1 MIMLLSLNYNKHN
14 LLVLFSM
21 FLLLGCSCTPTP
33 IPEVEGIKPIWATR
47 LPGNAGIYDDGL
59 IGLPIYNGKIMFHST
74 YSTNLE
80 NEDNRVH
87 ALDMETGKIDWT
99 YPTKQQKDKALFFG
113 GVPFQNNE
121 YIITKMRKYG
131 SVLTDKLICLNLETE
146 QEVWFKEIPESQS
159 YNTNNDVIGEGSDFY
174 YFQQSDKNATLCKG
188 DMLSGVTSSILQIQS
203 EDGYNY
209 NEVTS
214 NLVYH
219 TNKKLIIAGAWERNT
234 NNSDFYS
241 YKNYLYL
248 IDVNKNTL
256 KRKIFS
262 DSIDKEM
269 LIAHIYLVEDKIY
282 AACGLTTICYN
293 LNTQGL
299 DWTYKSKE
307 AYNYM
312 TNRIVVNDGVV
323 FLYGDNRFVGL
334 DANTGEKLYHGDI
347 QCGNANAFNGYVYI
361 VARDARLYILDIKT
375 GKKLHRITCPER
387 ALPNPKWGGGFFTA
401 CKPQV
406 YGDKLYVFSCTSA
419 YCYDAVPKEE

>member
-1 MIMLLSLNYNKHN
+1 M
-14 LLVLFSM
+14 
-21 FLLLGCSCTPTP
+21 
-33 IPEVEGIKPIWATR
+33 
-47 LPGNAGIYDDGL
+47 
-59 IGLPIYNGKIMFHST
+59 
-74 YSTNLE
+74 
-80 NEDNRVH
+80 
-87 ALDMETGKIDWT
+87 
-99 YPTKQQKDKALFFG
+99 
-113 GVPFQNNE
+113 
-121 YIITKMRKYG
+121 
-131 SVLTDKLICLNLETE
+131 ETE